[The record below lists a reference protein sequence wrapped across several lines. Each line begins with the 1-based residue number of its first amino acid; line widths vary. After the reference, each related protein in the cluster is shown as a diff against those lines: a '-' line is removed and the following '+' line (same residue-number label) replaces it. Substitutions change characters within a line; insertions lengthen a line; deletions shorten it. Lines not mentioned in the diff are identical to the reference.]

1 MGGLILGKIEK
12 KILVVDDEV
21 KILEVVTSFLESKG
35 YTMFSAETGA
45 KALQIFDTENI
56 SLIILDLMLPDITG
70 EDICTKIRKKSRVP
84 IIMLTAKVE
93 ESDISKGLKI
103 GADDYITKPFSLKE
117 LHGRVEAV
125 LRRSSDDL
133 VPLFTRNS
141 YNEGDLI
148 VDFES
153 NTIKKRQEIVAL
165 TPSELK
171 ILSALIKYPNRVFTR
186 NDLIELA
193 LGDEFLGFD
202 RAIDSHIKNLR
213 QKIEDNPKE
222 PIYVRTIYGKGYKFG
237 GE

>member
-1 MGGLILGKIEK
+1 MGKIEK

-93 ESDISKGLKI
+93 ESDILKGLKI

-117 LHGRVEAV
+117 LHARVEAV

>member
-93 ESDISKGLKI
+93 ESDILKGLKI

-117 LHGRVEAV
+117 LHARVEAV